1 MAQHDY
7 NIEDQNGFDF
17 LVDLNNALSAIATNN
32 AGSSEPNPTFPHMI
46 WFDTNNDLM
55 KVRNEANSA
64 WVIVAKKDGSVWT
77 PYHLVNPTLSGMT
90 TTTRLRTTAG
100 NNTTPTGT
108 DHPYQIGLD
117 AGANVRF
124 DDNAIGA
131 FDNGG
136 GSRLTLNRYGGGVAI
151 GSSGVAQDIRIFGQL
166 TTTRLRT
173 TAGNNATPTG
183 TDHPYQ
189 IGLDTGVNLRFDDNA
204 IGAFDNGVGSRLTL
218 NRYGG
223 GVAIG
228 PISANSPEKLRVVE
242 EVNNSMVAQF
252 INSAGDSG
260 DIHGK
265 GYIGFGVSNSFEET
279 GCYIGWDQESTSGY
293 QQALTFGTRPDI
305 EEFPAERMRITS
317 GGDVQI
323 TKSLSV
329 KGATLEPTG
338 TAPMH
343 ACRAW
348 VNFNGTGTVAIRAS
362 GNVSSITDFGVG
374 NYRVNFTTAMEDAD
388 YSAIISHGFDAIPS
402 STQNNTGA
410 FQRQNLAGSFTLFI
424 TSVSDYNVDA
434 DVVMVSIF
442 R

>member
-17 LVDLNNALSAIATNN
+17 LVDLNNALSAIVTNN

-136 GSRLTLNRYGGGVAI
+136 GSRLTLNRYGGGVDI
-151 GSSGVAQDIRIFGQL
+151 GSSGVAQDTRIFGQL

-189 IGLDTGVNLRFDDNA
+189 IGLDAGLNVRFDDNA
-204 IGAFDNGVGSRLTL
+204 IGAFDNGGGSRLTL

-228 PISANSPEKLRVVE
+228 SS
-242 EVNNSMVAQF
+242 
-252 INSAGDSG
+252 
-260 DIHGK
+260 
-265 GYIGFGVSNSFEET
+265 
-279 GCYIGWDQESTSGY
+279 
-293 QQALTFGTRPDI
+293 
-305 EEFPAERMRITS
+305 
-317 GGDVQI
+317 
-323 TKSLSV
+323 
-329 KGATLEPTG
+329 GATLDPVG
-338 TAPMH
+338 SAPMY

-348 VNFNGTGTVAIRAS
+348 VNFDGTGVVSIRAS
-362 GNVSSITDFGVG
+362 GNVSSITDNGSG
-374 NYRVNFTTAMEDAD
+374 DYTVNFTTAMPDANYAMSGSGEDTDGSGDALIGRMNGGTKTTTACRIKTINL
-388 YSAIISHGFDAIPS
+388 SAGGQNFPS
-402 STQNNTGA
+402 VELM
-410 FQRQNLAGSFTLFI
+410 F
-424 TSVSDYNVDA
+424 
-434 DVVMVSIF
+434 F